1 MALQDRIHIGT
12 SGWHYPHWRGFFY
25 PEKLKRSDFLSYYAE
40 RFHTVE
46 INNSFYRLPA
56 RETLAEWRR
65 TVRPGFVFSLKGS
78 RYITHMKKLK
88 DPRGPVHE
96 FLERISTL
104 EGSLGP
110 ILFQLPP
117 GWRFDGDR
125 LNGFLGALPG
135 GYRYAMEFRDPSWL
149 REEVYE
155 VMSRH
160 GVAFCMYELAGRRSP
175 KRITADFVYV
185 RLHGPEGA
193 YRGQYATQVLA
204 GWAVSFSAWAGKGME
219 IFCYFDNDEA
229 GYAAQDAAR
238 LQQMLINRHQ

>member
-1 MALQDRIHIGT
+1 MGAQDRIHIGT
-12 SGWHYPHWRGFFY
+12 SGWHYPHWRGPFY
-25 PEKLKRSDFLSYYAE
+25 PQKLKESGFLSYYAD
-40 RFHTVE
+40 RFRTVE

-65 TVRPGFVFSLKGS
+65 RVQPGFVFSVKGS

-96 FLERISTL
+96 FLEKISTL
-104 EGSLGP
+104 EESLGP

-117 GWRFDGDR
+117 GWRFNGDR
-125 LNGFLGALPG
+125 LKGFLETLPG

-149 REEVYE
+149 REDVYE
-155 VMSRH
+155 AMRRH
-160 GVAFCMYELAGRRSP
+160 GVAFCIYELAGRRSP
-175 KRITADFVYV
+175 ERITADFIYV

-193 YRGQYATQVLA
+193 YRGQYATEVLA
-204 GWAVSFSAWAGKGME
+204 GWAEAFSAWAGHGRE

-229 GYAAQDAAR
+229 GHAAQDAAR
-238 LQQMLINRHQ
+238 LQEMLLNGPQ